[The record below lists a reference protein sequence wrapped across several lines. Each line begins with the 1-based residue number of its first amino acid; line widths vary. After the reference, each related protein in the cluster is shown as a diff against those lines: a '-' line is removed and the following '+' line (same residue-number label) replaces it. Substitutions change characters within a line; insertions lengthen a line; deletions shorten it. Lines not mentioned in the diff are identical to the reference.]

1 MPKHTRSS
9 SSNHNRYSNPN
20 PMPVSLAPSAPV
32 PIYGTRQPLPLN
44 TAGYYSAVASTSAQ
58 PSMQQA
64 QPYDSYPTDV
74 VPQAPMPN
82 RPSSGAWT
90 VQDDQ
95 NLLAARQQG
104 LNWAQIQ
111 SSYFPNKSPNAC
123 RKRHERLMERKGADD
138 WDNRKLEHLAKEY
151 MSMRK
156 EIWQPL
162 AARTGEK
169 WIVVEAKCMNN
180 GLKNL
185 QSAARSAARRERLE
199 SGHPMHGYDDDSGI
213 SGIGLTPVDDLDAS
227 YSSPET
233 ASSSSH
239 SHSGASNAGGGGGY
253 GGSIHPMALAG
264 HPYGNYTTASAGGLS
279 SSYGSSVSSSAAAA
293 HYGAMHGS
301 HSQGGSPYMG
311 DGQRLPSV
319 DMGIDAIINRPGHG
333 GHPTG
338 M

>member
-1 MPKHTRSS
+1 M
-9 SSNHNRYSNPN
+9 
-20 PMPVSLAPSAPV
+20 
-32 PIYGTRQPLPLN
+32 
-44 TAGYYSAVASTSAQ
+44 
-58 PSMQQA
+58 QA
-64 QPYDSYPTDV
+64 QPYDAYPAEV
-74 VPQAPMPN
+74 VTQAPLPN

-138 WDNRKLEHLAKEY
+138 WDNRKLERLAKEY

-199 SGHPMHGYDDDSGI
+199 SGHPMHGYDDDSSI
-213 SGIGLTPVDDLDAS
+213 SGLGLTPVDDLDAS
-227 YSSPET
+227 YSSPAT
-233 ASSSSH
+233 
-239 SHSGASNAGGGGGY
+239 
-253 GGSIHPMALAG
+253 
-264 HPYGNYTTASAGGLS
+264 
-279 SSYGSSVSSSAAAA
+279 
-293 HYGAMHGS
+293 
-301 HSQGGSPYMG
+301 
-311 DGQRLPSV
+311 
-319 DMGIDAIINRPGHG
+319 
-333 GHPTG
+333 
-338 M
+338 